1 MNNKRLFKILIIAQW
16 IAIIA
21 AIVMGLIEERSLP
34 DTLRAY
40 VLEAESRELSSSEKI
55 AYSFGTFLLVA
66 YFISTIGLLRFKN
79 WARWLYLGVNAAGLT
94 AALFFGPQ
102 IITPVSGVLSD
113 LSMALIGLTIGVV
126 FVPEVRKEFGK
137 TNGS

>member
-1 MNNKRLFKILIIAQW
+1 
-16 IAIIA
+16 
-21 AIVMGLIEERSLP
+21 MGKSNLMLYPYI
-34 DTLRAY
+34 
-40 VLEAESRELSSSEKI
+40 
-55 AYSFGTFLLVA
+55 TFLLVA

-79 WARWLYLGVNAAGLT
+79 WARWLYPGVNAAGLM

-126 FVPEVRKEFGK
+126 ALSEVRKEFGK
-137 TNGS
+137 TGGS